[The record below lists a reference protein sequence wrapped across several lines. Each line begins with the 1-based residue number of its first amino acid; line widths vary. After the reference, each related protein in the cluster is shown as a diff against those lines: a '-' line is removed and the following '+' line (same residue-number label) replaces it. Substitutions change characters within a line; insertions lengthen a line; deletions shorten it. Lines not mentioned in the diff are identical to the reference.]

1 MMKVRKRNGTLETV
15 NIEKITKSVARSCDG
30 LEGIDYGDIAYK
42 TVGGLYD
49 GVTSKELDEL
59 SIRTAVGLITQDP
72 IYSKAAARL
81 LASYLAKEVDRQDI
95 NSFSDSIETNHAQ
108 GLISDEVHA
117 FVLANKRKLNAAIR
131 KDRTNLFEYYG
142 LRIVYD
148 RYLLRHPITRQITET
163 PQYWLLRV
171 ACGLAETV
179 REAVE
184 LYDLLSGL
192 SYLTSTPTL
201 FNSGTRH
208 AQMSSCYLLDSPLD
222 ELADIQKRK
231 TDIASL
237 SKWAGGIGLSLS
249 RVRGSGSLIKGT
261 NGKSNGMG
269 PFAHALSANVAA
281 VNQGGKRKGAAAIYL
296 ETHHPDIMEFL
307 ELRDNTGDFEKRA
320 YNLNLANWIPDLF
333 MKRVVADQ
341 TWSLIDPA
349 VAPELTDLFGEAYE
363 ARYLELEAA
372 GKVVRQI
379 PARVIYHRMMKTL
392 AETGNG
398 WMCWKDSSNL
408 RCNTAVNGSV
418 VHSSNLCTEILEP
431 THAGTK
437 KVGNIDALRG
447 STANINVLSVDLP
460 TGQTEYIEG
469 GETAVCNLGSV
480 NLSQHV
486 RDGKVDWAKLALTV
500 RTAVKY
506 LDRVIDRNF
515 YPTVEAKASNARWR
529 PVGLGLMGYQDMLFQ
544 LGLPYESR
552 EAIDLSRRISEE
564 VYYNALQASLELS
577 KVHGPHQ
584 DFEHTHAAHG
594 RLQFDL
600 AGKADKVTDPARW
613 DALREQ
619 IKVHGLRN
627 SLLIAIAPTVTI
639 SAIAGCNE
647 AIEPQISNMFKR
659 ETLTGE
665 FVAINRHL
673 INDLKSRGLW
683 NQGMIDRLKMANG
696 SVQGIAELPADVR
709 ALYKTSWEIKQKA
722 LIDHMVERGWFID
735 QSASLNLF
743 VETPTIEKLSSMYK
757 YAWEQ
762 GIRTTYYLRSRSAT
776 SIAKTVTAAAPAAS
790 APENPDI
797 CESCT

>member
-1 MMKVRKRNGTLETV
+1 MQVRKRNGNLEAV

-30 LEGIDYGDIAYK
+30 LDGIDYGDIAYK

-49 GVTSKELDEL
+49 GVTSRELDEL

-72 IYSKAAARL
+72 SYSKAAARL
-81 LASYLAKEVDRQDI
+81 LSSYVAKEVDRQDI
-95 NSFSDSIETNHAQ
+95 NSFSDSIESNHAS
-108 GLISDEVHA
+108 GLIGPETHA
-117 FVLANKRKLNAAIR
+117 FVMENRRKLNAAI
-131 KDRTNLFEYYG
+131 KKERTHLFEYYG

-148 RYLLRHPITRQITET
+148 RYLLRHPTTRKVTET
-163 PQYWLLRV
+163 PQYWLMRV
-171 ACGLAETV
+171 ACGLSETV

-192 SYLTSTPTL
+192 SYMTSTPTL

-208 AQMSSCYLLDSPLD
+208 PQMSSCYLLDSPLD
-222 ELADIQKRK
+222 ELADIQKRQS
-231 TDIASL
+231 DIAAL
-237 SKWAGGIGLSLS
+237 SKWAGGIGLSMS
-249 RVRGSGSLIKGT
+249 RIRGSGDLIKGT
-261 NGKSNGMG
+261 NGKSNGIG

-281 VNQGGKRKGAAAIYL
+281 VNQGGKRKGAAALFL

-307 ELRDNTGDFEKRA
+307 ELRDNTGDPERRA
-320 YNLNLANWIPDLF
+320 YNLNTANWIPDLF
-333 MKRVVADQ
+333 MERVVADQ
-341 TWSLIDPA
+341 PWSLISPA
-349 VAPELTDLFGEAYE
+349 VAPELTDLFGDAYK
-363 ARYLELEAA
+363 ARYLELEAE

-398 WMCWKDSSNL
+398 WMCWKDTSNL

-431 THAGTK
+431 THAGIK
-437 KVGNIDALRG
+437 KTAPIQDLLG
-447 STANINVLSVDLP
+447 SADNLNVLSVDLQS
-460 TGQTEYIEG
+460 GEAQYLEG
-469 GETAVCNLGSV
+469 SETAVCNLGSV

-486 RDGKVDWAKLALTV
+486 RNGQVDWKKLAVTV

-515 YPTVEAKASNARWR
+515 YPTREAKASNVRWR

-544 LGLPYESR
+544 LRLPYESR

-564 VYYNALQASLELS
+564 VYYNALQASLELA
-577 KVHGPHQ
+577 KAHGPHQ
-584 DFEHTHAAHG
+584 DFEHTHAAQG

-600 AGKADKVTDPARW
+600 AGKADRVTDPARW
-613 DALREQ
+613 EALKAE
-619 IKVHGLRN
+619 IKTHGLRN

-665 FVAINRHL
+665 FVAVNRYL
-673 INDLKSRGLW
+673 IEDLKRLGLW
-683 NQGMIDRLKMANG
+683 TKEMVDRLKLSNG
-696 SVQGIAELPADVR
+696 SVQGMADLPTDLR
-709 ALYKTSWEIKQKA
+709 TLYKTAWEIKQKA
-722 LIDHMVERGWFID
+722 LIDHMTERGWFID

-776 SIAKTVTAAAPAAS
+776 SIAKTVSGPQAAPLAA
-790 APENPDI
+790 ENPEV